1 MAIISSYT
9 TVAPSGSD
17 LVLIVDTSATG
28 NPTKTA
34 TVSSIA
40 SQVTLGYTSYV
51 VELNAAAGAVP
62 TVTELQNTTGL
73 TFVWT
78 RDGAGLFTAN
88 TSDNGL
94 PAGKFFGSISGKA
107 NTPSFN
113 NYGISNPT
121 TKTFSISNIKSTD
134 GTAIDGLSDVFV
146 EIRIYS

>member
-1 MAIISSYT
+1 MAIISSYPII
-9 TVAPSGSD
+9 APSGDD
-17 LVLIVDTSATG
+17 LVLIVDTSAAG

-34 TVSSIA
+34 TVESIA
-40 SQVTLGYTSYV
+40 NQVALGYTSYV
-51 VELNAAAGAVP
+51 VQLDAAAGAVP

-78 RDGAGLFTAN
+78 IDSTGLYTAT

-134 GTAIDGLSDVFV
+134 GTPLDTLSGVFV
-146 EIRIYS
+146 EVRIYS

>member
-1 MAIISSYT
+1 MAIISSYPS
-9 TVAPSGSD
+9 VAPSGSD

-78 RDGAGLFTAN
+78 RTGQGLFTAN

-107 NTPSFN
+107 TTNLN

-121 TKTFSISNIKSTD
+121 TKTFSISNKNSTD
-134 GTAIDGLSDVFV
+134 GAAVDGLSDVFV
-146 EIRIYS
+146 EVRIYS

>member
-1 MAIISSYT
+1 MAIISSYP

-51 VELNAAAGAVP
+51 VELNAAAGAIP

-78 RDGAGLFTAN
+78 RDGAGLFTA
-88 TSDNGL
+88 
-94 PAGKFFGSISGKA
+94 A
-107 NTPSFN
+107 SFN

-134 GTAIDGLSDVFV
+134 GAAIDGLSDVFV